1 MRFCRIFFFKQTTA
15 YEWRISDWSSDVCSS
30 DLVAEV
36 DRSSHRA
43 LPDDR
48 LRHGAEAVE
57 LVMVSNGEVLPAPGR
72 GAISMTSPSVAE
84 PERSTAARGLPR
96 RRGRSPL
103 SRDSSPRQ
111 CPWPERL
118 VGSLAPSAPASQ
130 QPSAPARANLHC
142 RFVVRAPA
150 RAH

>member
-1 MRFCRIFFFKQTTA
+1 MIRRPPRSTRTDTLFPYTTLF
-15 YEWRISDWSSDVCSS
+15 RS
-30 DLVAEV
+30 V

-48 LRHGAEAVE
+48 LRHGADAVE

-84 PERSTAARGLPR
+84 PERFTAARGLPR

-103 SRDSSPRQ
+103 SRDDSPRLCQ
-111 CPWPERL
+111 VPEGV
-118 VGSLAPSAPASQ
+118 VGRSGEDPSVFEALTRNS
-130 QPSAPARANLHC
+130 SA
-142 RFVVRAPA
+142 VVG
-150 RAH
+150 

>member
-84 PERSTAARGLPR
+84 PERFTRSEEHTSELQSLMRSSYAVFCLKTKTQESTSITIKDTPKTKTT
-96 RRGRSPL
+96 
-103 SRDSSPRQ
+103 
-111 CPWPERL
+111 
-118 VGSLAPSAPASQ
+118 
-130 QPSAPARANLHC
+130 NKT
-142 RFVVRAPA
+142 
-150 RAH
+150 